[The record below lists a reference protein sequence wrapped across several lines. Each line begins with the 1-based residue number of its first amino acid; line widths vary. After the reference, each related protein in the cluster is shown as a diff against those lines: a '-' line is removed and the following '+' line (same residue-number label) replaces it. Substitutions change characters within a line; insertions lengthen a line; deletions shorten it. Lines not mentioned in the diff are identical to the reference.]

1 MVQLFPSIVNTIHS
15 LDIFQISD
23 ERKEVLQPLI
33 NHIQNM
39 VFRGDIMNLNFICTH
54 NSRRSHLAQVW
65 AQALAFHHQIKNVIT
80 YSGGTAE
87 TALFPSSAKALEAA
101 GFEITTLAEGQNPV
115 YCIKFSEQAHPVIG
129 FSKTYDHAFNPKTNF
144 AAVMTCAQADS
155 DCPFIPGAS
164 VRISIPYEDPKAFD
178 NTPQQAEKYWERSI
192 QIATELH
199 YVFSQIKQ

>member
-1 MVQLFPSIVNTIHS
+1 MLFTNIENTIKS
-15 LDIFQISD
+15 LDINGISY

-39 VFRGDIMNLNFICTH
+39 VFRGDVMNLNFICTH

-65 AQALAFHHQIKNVIT
+65 AQALALHHQIKNVVT

-101 GFEITTLAEGQNPV
+101 GFEITTLAEGQNPI
-115 YCIKFSEQAHPVIG
+115 YAIKFSDTVHPVIG
-129 FSKTYDHAFNPKTNF
+129 FSKKYDHAFNPQKNF
-144 AAVMTCAQADS
+144 AAVMTCAQADT

-164 VRISIPYEDPKAFD
+164 VRIAVPYEDPKAFD
-178 NTPQQAEKYWERSI
+178 NTPLQAEKYWERSI